1 MNITSRKF
9 IGSFNKLNE
18 LPTTGTPEFCFIGR
32 SNVGKSSLI
41 NFITG
46 KNDLAKV
53 SSTPGKTQSLNYF
66 LLNNLW
72 YLVDL
77 PGYGYAKRS
86 KTLRSEWEKVM
97 YRYFEERESLTN
109 IFLLIDSR
117 IKPMKSDLEMIDW
130 LGENGVPFSLVY
142 TKADSRELK
151 QCKINIKVF
160 EDKLSE
166 TWSELPISFVTSS
179 EERRG
184 KEEILN
190 YIESCVNGLNE
201 L

>member
-1 MNITSRKF
+1 MNITSRQF
-9 IGSFNKLNE
+9 IGSFNMLKE
-18 LPTTGTPEFCFIGR
+18 LPNTDIPEFCFIGR

-66 LLNNLW
+66 LLNKQW

-77 PGYGYAKRS
+77 PGYGYARRS
-86 KTLRSEWEKVM
+86 KTLRQSWEKTM
-97 YRYFEERESLTN
+97 YQYFESREQLMN

-130 LGENGVPFSLVY
+130 LGEKGVPFSIVY
-142 TKADSRELK
+142 TKADTRELK

-160 EDKLSE
+160 EDKLLES
-166 TWSELPISFVTSS
+166 WDELPIRFITSS

-184 KEEILN
+184 KEEILK
-190 YIESCVNGLNE
+190 YIEDYANQHK
-201 L
+201 

>member
-1 MNITSRKF
+1 MNITTRQF
-9 IGSFNKLNE
+9 IGSFNTLKE
-18 LPTTGTPEFCFIGR
+18 LPNTGIAEFCFIGR

-46 KNDLAKV
+46 KNTLAKV

-66 LLNNLW
+66 LINNLW

-77 PGYGYAKRS
+77 PGYGYARRS
-86 KTLRSEWEKVM
+86 KTLRSSWEKTM
-97 YRYFEERESLTN
+97 YQYFESREALYN
-109 IFLLIDSR
+109 VFLLVDSR
-117 IKPMKSDLEMIDW
+117 IKPMQSDLDMIDW
-130 LGENGVPFSLVY
+130 LGEHGVPFCIVF
-142 TKADSRELK
+142 TKADARELK

-166 TWSELPISFVTSS
+166 TWDELPPRFITSS

-190 YIESCVNGLNE
+190 YIEQYITT
-201 L
+201 

>member
-1 MNITSRKF
+1 MNITSRQF
-9 IGSFNKLNE
+9 IGSFNTLKE
-18 LPTTGTPEFCFIGR
+18 LPSTGIPEFCFIGR

-46 KNDLAKV
+46 KNTLAKV

-77 PGYGYAKRS
+77 PGYGYARRS
-86 KTLRSEWEKVM
+86 KTLRSSWEKTM
-97 YRYFEERESLTN
+97 YQYFESREALHN
-109 IFLLIDSR
+109 VFLLVDSR
-117 IKPMKSDLEMIDW
+117 IKPMQSDLDMIDW
-130 LGENGVPFSLVY
+130 LGEHGVPFCIVF
-142 TKADSRELK
+142 TKADTRELK

-166 TWSELPISFVTSS
+166 TWDELPPRFITSS

-184 KEEILN
+184 KEDILN
-190 YIESCVNGLNE
+190 YIKQYIPA
-201 L
+201 

>member
-1 MNITSRKF
+1 MNITTRQF
-9 IGSFNKLNE
+9 IGSFNTLKE
-18 LPTTGTPEFCFIGR
+18 LPNTGIAEFCFIGR

-46 KNDLAKV
+46 KNTLAKV

-66 LLNNLW
+66 LINNLW

-77 PGYGYAKRS
+77 PGYGYARRS
-86 KTLRSEWEKVM
+86 KTLRSSWEKTM
-97 YRYFEERESLTN
+97 YQYFESREALYN
-109 IFLLIDSR
+109 VFLLVDSR
-117 IKPMKSDLEMIDW
+117 IKPMQSDLDMIDW
-130 LGENGVPFSLVY
+130 LGEHGVPFCIVF
-142 TKADSRELK
+142 TKADTRELK

-166 TWSELPISFVTSS
+166 TWDELPPRFITSS

-190 YIESCVNGLNE
+190 YIKQYITT
-201 L
+201 